1 MSLWNQ
7 QRSEKKKKE
16 RKGGEGGREHDPLQG
31 EAVRGVVV
39 CGGRCFSVIGEWV
52 GAGKA
57 RDGEVIS

>member
-39 CGGRCFSVIGEWV
+39 CGGRCFFPLLESGSVL
-52 GAGKA
+52 GKREMA
-57 RDGEVIS
+57 R